1 MPSRSL
7 KRPGVSFISGGVEI
21 NFPTNGPTA
30 LGEVLVKGTG
40 NVLEWAAQSGGGGGY
55 SVLNG
60 TVNPT
65 SEGVNGDFYIN
76 TATSTIFGPKAS
88 GAWGSGTSLIGPP
101 ITGLATVAGVITSS
115 LIRQSTF
122 VAYTPTGTTQTV
134 NLGAANHQELI
145 LTSATGAVTVTL
157 TIPDGPCAG
166 NIIVKQHASTAR
178 NLVWAVSSGTIK
190 WLGTQP
196 TWSSDLVSSERVVSW
211 MHSNG
216 KTYLSSSPV
225 AV

>member
-88 GAWGSGTSLIGPP
+88 GAWGSGTSLIGPAGA
-101 ITGLATVAGVITSS
+101 TGSTGPAGATGSTGPAGAAGSTGPQGTAGFTILNGAVNPTSEGVNGDFYINTATTTIFGPKAAGAWGSGTS
-115 LIRQSTF
+115 LIG
-122 VAYTPTGTTQTV
+122 PTASGGSGVTASRV
-134 NLGAANHQELI
+134 LSYSLI
-145 LTSATGAVTVTL
+145 G
-157 TIPDGPCAG
+157 G
-166 NIIVKQHASTAR
+166 
-178 NLVWAVSSGTIK
+178 
-190 WLGTQP
+190 
-196 TWSSDLVSSERVVSW
+196 
-211 MHSNG
+211 
-216 KTYLSSSPV
+216 
-225 AV
+225 